1 MEQLAHHVGMALE
14 KTRMLAKIQERANW
28 YEEILKDFER

>member
-1 MEQLAHHVGMALE
+1 MPRRGAILE

-28 YEEILKDFER
+28 YEEILRDFER